1 MMMAMMHKPV
11 MVNVDKVPRVLDLI
25 CDMIAGPHLIIPVF
39 IAIIVTVLFGA
50 VPNVDHGRS

>member
-1 MMMAMMHKPV
+1 MAMVHKPV

-25 CDMIAGPHLIIPVF
+25 CDMIAGPRLIVPGFF
-39 IAIIVTVLFGA
+39 IVIIVTVLFGA